1 MNSLILDSKNKYQA
15 SLTQSSIY
23 FSYMDDKEK
32 LNCNIYRK
40 FIFKNNVN
48 VLKLRKGFE
57 EIFKKYDILRTKFI
71 VRKINN
77 ESKLFV
83 IIDNESSINF
93 ENYSYENMN
102 SFIRPYNLSEAPLI
116 RVGFIKNEILLID
129 AHRIIVDDISIELLI
144 HELIAYYE
152 DEFLTPSLI
161 QFSEY
166 IINNSETF
174 NKKIFSNEYKYIVDL
189 FDCEYNVLTFSEKDK
204 YGINKSNISLLTKKT
219 LSIDGEDYKIIN
231 DYIKFNNLNPKL
243 FFISIYCFVLF
254 KYSNQ
259 EFIYTSFI
267 NNGKDRHLNK
277 ALGMFTKIQPIIVKY
292 NNNKCLFSDIV
303 KEIYN
308 HFQFY
313 ENNDISY
320 SELLDSLL
328 NLLPVNNCFI
338 FEVDNS
344 LKNKNC
350 KIFENQDNKEDEDNF
365 NLFLNK
371 LYQFSLIFK
380 VRDCQDQY
388 LITIDYC
395 QEMYDDYLI
404 QNILNSC
411 LEVIKNKDLLYQNIH
426 EIEFIDPQEKN
437 RIIEHFNSDK
447 CEFINVPYHVYFQK
461 IVKEVPNQCA
471 IIFENNKISYKKL
484 DEMIMKAGGAF
495 VFIDPS
501 YPIDRITYMVN
512 EVKAKIILKCIN
524 GDDDDNGSKLLLKN
538 ENNIYEYNL
547 KEHDYHQ
554 NITEIANI
562 NKYTDISCVF
572 FTSGTTGQPKG
583 ILITHYN
590 FINFCVYSLK
600 RIEFSNILAFTPFS
614 FNISIIE
621 IFLPLITRK
630 IVSLCNNNEFNNPE
644 LLDNIIK
651 KYSLEVFALPP
662 TRIKYYITNE
672 NFRNAIYNV
681 KNIGFGGEGV
691 TVDFLQNIMKY
702 TKAKLFCGYGSTE
715 TTSMCTMEYINRE
728 DIINGKTITIGKT
741 NFNYR
746 IYILD
751 KHLKPVPVGTEGQI
765 FVGGYSLSIG
775 YLNME
780 QLTKEKF
787 IDCPFEKNTKMYN
800 TGDIGKWTND
810 GKIIYLGR
818 EDFQVKIHGQRI
830 ELYEIENKIKEIE
843 GISYTT
849 VIDKIKNDN
858 GEKYLIGYY
867 ISLKNISKKSIRDYL
882 KNKLPLYMIPKY
894 FVKID
899 KIPVNAYGKLNRKL
913 LPEPDIN
920 DLLMENY
927 EAPETLIEK
936 KLCDIFCKI
945 FNVDKNRIGKNSDF
959 FELGGDSL
967 LTVKVLSIIE
977 EEFNIKLNIKD
988 ILKYSI
994 IQELGQFIEE
1004 VLYNSDNKNEA
1015 FKLEK
1020 IEKRDEKEF
1029 PITSQQLGIYID
1041 SIKNPNS
1048 IIYNNPIAFRL
1059 HKNVDISKIKE
1070 GFNNIFNKQ
1079 EILKSKYYE
1088 KEINDNIEIYGIID
1102 EECILIFE
1110 SYTYENAQSFIRPF
1124 VLSKAPLIRVGFIKD
1139 EVLLVDMHHII
1150 SDGTTMVLLK
1160 NELNNYY
1167 RNGEVKEL
1175 EIQFKDYSIY
1185 LNEQKNSD
1193 YYLKQME
1200 YYRKMFNCDY
1210 ELLNISKKNDI
1221 VNNGKENIE
1230 NIKNIEEERK
1240 CICSNIINKE
1250 LSENIEKFTKNN
1262 KISKTSFF
1270 LSIYSNVLSKYSG
1283 QNEIYTSIMITNRN
1297 NRYVN
1302 DMVGMFVTTLPLLL
1316 KNNND
1321 ETSFLQNIKNNMNM
1335 LMDIYQ
1341 HSDISFSELLNTLKL
1356 KKVNNSFIYQ
1366 PKTIFNID
1374 SDDELFESYKYL
1386 SSNFEVNTSILRN
1399 NDTKFDITLF
1409 IYENNDDYYISL
1421 EFNSELYEFHLMD
1434 QILNSYIAVIK
1445 NIYQYQQN
1453 INSIEYIT
1461 DNDKEIILKKFNFD
1475 INVEGCDKFYH
1486 EEFSKMANQYP
1497 DKCAV
1502 VYNDLRT
1509 TYRELNEI
1517 SNSLGH
1523 YIRENGIGRNDIIPI
1538 ISDRSPYY
1546 IISMISISKAGGAF
1560 LPIDPKLPI
1569 ELYDVQK
1576 HNYELNIESI
1586 DNINKPDDI
1595 CYVLFTSGTT
1605 GKPKGALI
1613 THFNIYNNLRSYD
1626 FNGNCD
1632 DHLCLYNLIKHENI
1646 NNILGI
1652 TNFSFDIANNEITF
1666 SLIHGYTTVLVDEK
1680 ISEDIQSLTIFS
1692 GEELPF
1698 NLCIEIHQ
1706 YSNCKIINGYGPTE
1720 CYFCSYKEINE
1731 RVENKITIG
1740 KPICNYTLYVLDK
1753 YLKPVPIGVEGEIFI
1768 GGYGVGKGYLNREEL
1783 TKEKFINNPFNY
1795 NDDNH
1800 NEIIYRTGDL
1810 GKWTRNGEIEYL
1822 GRIDFQV
1829 KIHGQRVELDEIES
1843 IVNEIKDIKLGVV
1856 IDKKRENGE
1865 KYLVCYYQLYE
1876 NNENEIDGADI
1887 RKYLKNKLP
1896 LYMIPNYYKKINEI
1910 NDKCKLF
1917 NINENE
1923 IGKTSDFFE
1932 LGGDSLNA
1940 IRLISIFEKELNLK
1954 EIYEHS
1960 LIVDLSK
1967 YIEEILNSD
1976 DHSKDVEIIKKRN
1989 SKEFPITSQQLGVYI
2004 DSIKNE
2010 NNIIYNMPS
2019 IFKLSK
2025 NVNIEK
2031 IKEGFNEIFQNQEI
2045 LKTKYYSKEV
2055 NGKEEIYG
2063 FINDECNLEF
2073 EEYTYDNASIFI
2085 SPFDLSKAPLI
2096 RIGFIGNDYLL
2107 IDTHHI
2113 ISDGATSLIIM
2124 NELNKYYNEG
2134 NISELEIQY
2143 SDYAIDM
2150 KEKQD
2155 NGIYD
2160 KQIEFYRKMFN
2171 TEYELLNIPKRI
2183 ETAFENEDYT
2193 FDEFDNESNSGN
2205 CISHIDG
2212 LTSYSVNEYIKSN
2225 GISKSAFFITVYG
2238 YILSKYSGQDK
2249 IYTSIIN
2256 ANRNNHYV
2264 ENMIGMFVSTQSV
2277 LLNYDNNEV
2286 SFNEVTKQ
2294 NMKCLMEIYNNQDI
2308 SFSELSNTLKL
2319 KKLNNAFV
2327 YQPKGIFTNKSN
2339 NSIFSEEINEEIYL
2353 MYENTNELNKDI
2365 NTKFDI
2371 TFYIVEK
2378 DEEYLI
2384 NINYNK
2390 KIYEQSTM
2398 ENIMNSYIETI
2409 KHINEFNQNV
2419 NTIEYIMKEEKE
2431 RILYEFNSNEINYEK
2446 NQLFHEEFKKIAQ
2459 LYPNKCA
2466 IVCNDKEITYL
2477 ELDEMYIKI
2486 RSSLDPDFP
2495 KERIEYMVNEV
2506 KAKLILKYITN
2517 SENENKISFNDIIIY
2532 SIDNHDY
2539 TNNKH
2544 MINNVNKSEDLCY
2557 VLFTSGTTGK
2567 PKGTLISH
2575 NNLINYCLYSQTI
2588 NGKEDIYGND
2598 LDNILAICKFSHD
2611 ISIGEINYSLVKGYK
2626 IILAND
2632 NEYNNPELFS
2642 SLILKHD
2649 VQYIFTVPSRFD
2661 SYLYNERFV
2670 KSIKKVK
2677 WVLLG
2682 GEKLEKRTIEKIREN
2697 SECNILS
2704 VYGPTETSVVSNIKI
2719 LDYNVKDIKTI
2730 TIGKPLCNFKIYIL
2744 DKYLKPVPIGV
2755 SGEIFIAGEGVGKG
2769 YLNRDDLNK
2778 EKFIDCPYYTN
2789 PKNDKLCKM
2798 YKTGDLGKW
2807 TEDGEIICLG
2817 RVDFQVKINGQRIEL
2832 EEIEKVINEIDGI
2845 KQNVVIDKIND
2856 NGNKYLICYYV
2867 GKENMKTRKIQ
2878 ESLKIKLPQYMI
2890 PNYFKRIDK
2899 FELTNN
2905 GKLNRKALPETD
2917 IQDMIKEEYV
2927 APETETEKLICHIYS
2942 KLLNIDENEIGK
2954 NNDFFELGGDSLNA
2968 IRLISMIEKE
2978 LNIKLNIKEIY
2989 EHSLIIDLSKYIEEI
3004 LNNNDKSKDV
3014 EIIKKHNCK
3023 EFPITSQ
3030 QLGVYIDSIKNENTI
3045 IYNMPF
3051 SYKLNTNINIE
3062 KIKEGFNEIFQN
3074 QEIFKTKY
3082 YSKEVNGKE
3091 EIYGFIDDECNLEFE
3106 EYTYDNV
3113 SSFIRPFDLSKAP
3126 LIPIGFIGNEY
3137 LLIDIHHVI
3146 ANGSAIL
3153 IIMNELNKYYNEGNI
3168 SELEIQYSDYA
3179 IDMKEKQ
3186 DNGFYDKQIEFYKNM
3201 FNTEYELAKLP
3212 EKEKDNKLENANNFN
3227 MNNLCSRIIDKSTS
3241 DMINEFIKKNGITKT
3256 LFFLTIYGFVLS
3268 KYSGEDIIY
3277 TSVINANR
3285 SNHYIENMVDTIKE
3299 NMNTLIEI
3307 FNNQNISLAE
3317 LNKILKLKKINN
3329 LFVFQP
3335 NVSINGNKL
3344 NENEIFDNE
3353 EYEDVLTMINENNNN
3368 INKSKFDIE
3377 FSIIEKE
3384 NEYLILIQYDNS
3396 LYDNEIIGNL
3406 TDSYVEVIKNINKF
3420 ENQNIDIE
3428 YIPLNEKQ
3436 MIIEKFNSDI
3446 NIEGCDKF
3454 YHEEFSKIAK
3464 QYPDK
3469 CAVVYNDLRIT
3480 YRELNEMSNSL
3491 GHYIRE
3497 NGSGRND
3504 IIPIISDRSPY
3515 YIISMISI
3523 SKAGG
3528 AFLPIDPK
3536 LPIERIQLILEEIKP
3551 KMILYSNTQDIIA
3564 ELLHLNEDYRVYDV
3578 QKHHYELNINSIEI
3592 INKPDDLCYVLFTSG
3607 TTGKPKGTLITHFNL
3622 YNYIRSS
3629 QGNYDNYSIY
3639 NLFIK
3644 CNKINN
3650 ILGITNFSFDPSHI
3664 ETINSLIHGLNI
3676 ILADENIR
3684 NNVLLLSEYIL
3695 DNNVELIKTTP
3706 TVLKLFMDNKE
3717 FRECIGKV
3725 KAIVLGGEVLSM
3737 DLCKYVHQYSNC
3749 NIYNEYGP
3757 TECTIACSC
3766 KLIDE
3771 RVDNQINIG
3780 KPLCNCKVYI
3790 LDKYLKP
3797 VPIGVEGEIFI
3808 GGYGVGKEYLNR
3820 EELTKE
3826 KFINNPFNYENDSHN
3841 EIIYRT
3847 GDLGKW
3853 TRNGEIEYLGR
3864 IDFQIKIHGQRVE
3877 LDEIESIIQEIKDI
3891 KQCVVIDKKKENE
3904 EKFLYELV
3912 NIPKNE
3918 VDSERDIKGLDI
3930 ENSNINNITRIIDS
3944 STSKLINN
3952 YVRNHGFS
3960 KALFFFIIYGYIL
3973 SKYGG
3978 QDTIYS
3984 SIMNANRENHY
3995 KENMIGMFVST
4006 IPVLL
4011 KYNNE
4016 NEENTLLDFIKVNN
4030 NILFEIQ
4037 NNKDVSFSELM
4048 NSIKLKKINNSFIFQ
4063 PKIDSTNSENSSIFN
4078 VKDQKDDID
4087 IFKSNNT
4094 NEEINDNNSKFDI
4107 TFFVIEDNEK
4117 YIVSIEYNSNIY
4129 DNNTINNIISSYIEI
4144 FNHIEKYDNKIKEIE
4159 YIPDNHKE
4167 IILNKFNSDINKN
4180 DYEKLYHEEF
4190 SKIAKFYPERI
4201 AIIYNELKLSYKELD
4216 EMTNSLGYYLRKI
4229 GITRNDII
4237 PIISDR
4243 SPYYVIGVTAISKAG
4258 GAFLPIDKK
4267 LPIELYNLKKH
4278 NYGLNNDSINN
4289 INEPD
4294 DICYVLF
4301 TSGTTGKPKGALI
4314 SHFNIYNNLRFFDSN
4329 NYDDHLS
4336 LCNLIKR
4343 ENINNILGITNF
4355 SFDIS
4360 HNEITFSLIHGLTIT
4375 LVDDSTS
4382 ENTEL
4387 LINMILKNNVEFINT
4402 TPTRFKLFM
4411 ENEKFRKILKFI
4423 KAIVFIGEELP
4434 LDLCKNIH
4442 QYSNCTIINGYGPTE
4457 CTVTCTYKEINIE
4470 NCNKITIGKPQCNY
4484 KIYILDK
4491 FLKPVPI
4498 GVEGEIFIGGYG
4510 VGIGYLN
4517 REELTKEKFINNPF
4531 NYNNDN
4537 HNEIIYRT
4545 GDLGKWTRNGEIEY
4559 LGRIDFQV
4567 KIHGQRI

>member
-1 MNSLILDSKNKYQA
+1 
-15 SLTQSSIY
+15 
-23 FSYMDDKEK
+23 MDDKEK

-40 FIFKNNVN
+40 FILKNNVN
-48 VLKLRKGFE
+48 VSKLRKGFE

-77 ESKLFV
+77 ESKLFA

-102 SFIRPYNLSEAPLI
+102 SFVRPYNLSEAPLI

-152 DEFLTPSLI
+152 DEFLTPPLI

-166 IINNSETF
+166 VINNSETF
-174 NKKIFSNEYKYIVDL
+174 NKKFFSNEYKYIVDL

-277 ALGMFTKIQPIIVKY
+277 ALGMLTKIQPIIVKY
-292 NNNKCLFSDIV
+292 NNNNKCLFSDIV

-313 ENNDISY
+313 ENSDISY

-344 LKNKNC
+344 LKNKNY
-350 KIFENQDNKEDEDNF
+350 KIFENQDNKENEDNF

-411 LEVIKNKDLLYQNIH
+411 LEVIKNKDLLHQNIH

-484 DEMIMKAGGAF
+484 DEMSNSLAYFLRNKGVQNNEIIPLICDRSIYYIIAVLAVMKAGGAF

-524 GDDDDNGSKLLLKN
+524 GDNDDNGNKLLLKN

-547 KEHDYHQ
+547 KEHDYRQ
-554 NITEIANI
+554 NITEITNI
-562 NKYTDISCVF
+562 NKNTDISCVF

-630 IVSLCNNNEFNNPE
+630 IVALCNNNEFNNPE
-644 LLDNIIK
+644 LLGNIIK

-681 KNIGFGGEGV
+681 KSIGFGGEGV

-728 DIINGKTITIGKT
+728 DIINSKTITIGKT

-780 QLTKEKF
+780 QLTKERF

-830 ELYEIENKIKEIE
+830 ELHEIENKIKEIE

-858 GEKYLIGYY
+858 GEKYLVGYY
-867 ISLKNISKKSIRDYL
+867 ISLKDVSKKSIRDYL
-882 KNKLPLYMIPKY
+882 KNKIPLYMIPKY

-899 KIPVNAYGKLNRKL
+899 KIPVNAHGKLNRKL

-936 KLCDIFCKI
+936 KLCDIFSKI

-967 LTVKVLSIIE
+967 LAVKVLSIIE

-988 ILKYSI
+988 ILKCSI

-1015 FKLEK
+1015 FKLER
-1020 IEKRDEKEF
+1020 IEKHDEKEF

-1048 IIYNNPIAFRL
+1048 IIYNNPIAL
-1059 HKNVDISKIKE
+1059 CLNKNVDISKIKE

-1102 EECILIFE
+1102 EECVLIFE

-1124 VLSKAPLIRVGFIKD
+1124 VLSNAPLIRVGFIKD

-1150 SDGTTMVLLK
+1150 SDGTTMVILK

-1175 EIQFKDYSIY
+1175 EIQFKDYAIY

-1240 CICSNIINKE
+1240 CIGICSNIINKE

-1270 LSIYSNVLSKYSG
+1270 FSIYSYVLSKYSG
-1283 QNEIYTSIMITNRN
+1283 QNEIYTSIMSTNRN

-1341 HSDISFSELLNTLKL
+1341 NSDISFSELLNTLKL

-1374 SDDELFESYKYL
+1374 SDDELFESYKDL

-1409 IYENNDDYYISL
+1409 IYENNDDYNISL
-1421 EFNSELYEFHLMD
+1421 EYNSRLYEFHLMD
-1434 QILNSYIAVIK
+1434 QILNSFIEVIK
-1445 NIYQYQQN
+1445 NIDQYQQN
-1453 INSIEYIT
+1453 INSIEYIP
-1461 DNDKEIILKKFNFD
+1461 DNDKEIILKKFNPD
-1475 INVEGCDKFYH
+1475 INKNVPNELYY
-1486 EEFSKMANQYP
+1486 EEFCKIAKQYP

-1502 VYNDLRT
+1502 VYNDLRI
-1509 TYRELNEI
+1509 TYRELNEM

-1546 IISMISISKAGGAF
+1546 IISMVSISKAGGAF

-1569 ELYDVQK
+1569 ERIQFILEEVNPKMILYSNNQNIIDELLRLNENYRVYDIQK

-1626 FNGNCD
+1626 FNGDCD
-1632 DHLCLYNLIKHENI
+1632 DYLCLYNLIKRENI

-1680 ISEDIQSLTIFS
+1680 ISEDIQSLSKYIINNNIDIINTTPTRFKLFMENEEFKQTLKNIKVAIFL
-1692 GEELPF
+1692 GEELPL
-1698 NLCIEIHQ
+1698 NLCVEIHQ

-1720 CYFCSYKEINE
+1720 CAVTCTYKEINE
-1731 RVENKITIG
+1731 REENKITIG

-1768 GGYGVGKGYLNREEL
+1768 GGYGVGIGYLNREEL

-1795 NDDNH
+1795 ENDSH

-1822 GRIDFQV
+1822 GRIDFQI
-1829 KIHGQRVELDEIES
+1829 KIHGQRIELGEIES
-1843 IVNEIKDIKLGVV
+1843 IVNEIKDIKHGVV

-1865 KYLVCYYQLYE
+1865 KYLVCYYQLYD
-1876 NNENEIDGADI
+1876 NNENEINGADI

-1910 NDKCKLF
+1910 PLTISGKLNRKELPDIDNGDIIKEEYVAPETEIEKLICHIYSKLF
-1917 NINENE
+1917 NIDEKE

-1940 IRLISIFEKELNLK
+1940 IRLISVIEKELNLKLSIK

-1960 LIVDLSK
+1960 LIIDLSK

-2004 DSIKNE
+2004 DSIKNK
-2010 NNIIYNMPS
+2010 NTIIYNIPS
-2019 IFKLSK
+2019 SYKLKK
-2025 NVNIEK
+2025 NINIEK
-2031 IKEGFNEIFQNQEI
+2031 IKEGFNEIFQNQKI

-2063 FINDECNLEF
+2063 FIDDECNLEF
-2073 EEYTYDNASIFI
+2073 EEYTYNNATTFI
-2085 SPFDLSKAPLI
+2085 RPFDLSKAPLI

-2205 CISHIDG
+2205 CISHIDR

-2264 ENMIGMFVSTQSV
+2264 ENMIGMFVSTQPV

-2339 NSIFSEEINEEIYL
+2339 NSIFSEENNEEIYL
-2353 MYENTNELNKDI
+2353 MYENSNELNKDI

-2419 NTIEYIMKEEKE
+2419 NTIEYIMKEKKE

-2466 IVCNDKEITYL
+2466 IICNDKEITYL
-2477 ELDEMYIKI
+2477 ELDEMSNSLAHYLRSQNVGRGDIIPIISERSYYYIIALLGTLKSGAAYLPI
-2486 RSSLDPDFP
+2486 DPDFP

-2544 MINNVNKSEDLCY
+2544 MINNVNESEDLCY

-2632 NEYNNPELFS
+2632 NEYNNPELLS

-2661 SYLYNERFV
+2661 
-2670 KSIKKVK
+2670 K
-2677 WVLLG
+2677 
-2682 GEKLEKRTIEKIREN
+2682 N

-2744 DKYLKPVPIGV
+2744 DKYMKPVPIGV

-2778 EKFIDCPYYTN
+2778 EKFIDCPYYSN
-2789 PKNDKLCKM
+2789 PKNDKVCKM

-2817 RVDFQVKINGQRIEL
+2817 RVDFQVKINRQRIEL

-2845 KQNVVIDKIND
+2845 KQNVVIDKVND
-2856 NGNKYLICYYV
+2856 N
-2867 GKENMKTRKIQ
+2867 
-2878 ESLKIKLPQYMI
+2878 
-2890 PNYFKRIDK
+2890 
-2899 FELTNN
+2899 
-2905 GKLNRKALPETD
+2905 
-2917 IQDMIKEEYV
+2917 
-2927 APETETEKLICHIYS
+2927 
-2942 KLLNIDENEIGK
+2942 
-2954 NNDFFELGGDSLNA
+2954 
-2968 IRLISMIEKE
+2968 
-2978 LNIKLNIKEIY
+2978 
-2989 EHSLIIDLSKYIEEI
+2989 
-3004 LNNNDKSKDV
+3004 
-3014 EIIKKHNCK
+3014 
-3023 EFPITSQ
+3023 
-3030 QLGVYIDSIKNENTI
+3030 
-3045 IYNMPF
+3045 
-3051 SYKLNTNINIE
+3051 
-3062 KIKEGFNEIFQN
+3062 
-3074 QEIFKTKY
+3074 
-3082 YSKEVNGKE
+3082 
-3091 EIYGFIDDECNLEFE
+3091 
-3106 EYTYDNV
+3106 
-3113 SSFIRPFDLSKAP
+3113 
-3126 LIPIGFIGNEY
+3126 
-3137 LLIDIHHVI
+3137 
-3146 ANGSAIL
+3146 
-3153 IIMNELNKYYNEGNI
+3153 
-3168 SELEIQYSDYA
+3168 
-3179 IDMKEKQ
+3179 
-3186 DNGFYDKQIEFYKNM
+3186 
-3201 FNTEYELAKLP
+3201 
-3212 EKEKDNKLENANNFN
+3212 
-3227 MNNLCSRIIDKSTS
+3227 
-3241 DMINEFIKKNGITKT
+3241 
-3256 LFFLTIYGFVLS
+3256 
-3268 KYSGEDIIY
+3268 
-3277 TSVINANR
+3277 
-3285 SNHYIENMVDTIKE
+3285 
-3299 NMNTLIEI
+3299 
-3307 FNNQNISLAE
+3307 
-3317 LNKILKLKKINN
+3317 
-3329 LFVFQP
+3329 
-3335 NVSINGNKL
+3335 
-3344 NENEIFDNE
+3344 
-3353 EYEDVLTMINENNNN
+3353 
-3368 INKSKFDIE
+3368 
-3377 FSIIEKE
+3377 
-3384 NEYLILIQYDNS
+3384 
-3396 LYDNEIIGNL
+3396 
-3406 TDSYVEVIKNINKF
+3406 
-3420 ENQNIDIE
+3420 
-3428 YIPLNEKQ
+3428 
-3436 MIIEKFNSDI
+3436 
-3446 NIEGCDKF
+3446 
-3454 YHEEFSKIAK
+3454 
-3464 QYPDK
+3464 
-3469 CAVVYNDLRIT
+3469 
-3480 YRELNEMSNSL
+3480 
-3491 GHYIRE
+3491 
-3497 NGSGRND
+3497 
-3504 IIPIISDRSPY
+3504 
-3515 YIISMISI
+3515 
-3523 SKAGG
+3523 
-3528 AFLPIDPK
+3528 
-3536 LPIERIQLILEEIKP
+3536 
-3551 KMILYSNTQDIIA
+3551 
-3564 ELLHLNEDYRVYDV
+3564 
-3578 QKHHYELNINSIEI
+3578 
-3592 INKPDDLCYVLFTSG
+3592 
-3607 TTGKPKGTLITHFNL
+3607 
-3622 YNYIRSS
+3622 
-3629 QGNYDNYSIY
+3629 
-3639 NLFIK
+3639 
-3644 CNKINN
+3644 
-3650 ILGITNFSFDPSHI
+3650 
-3664 ETINSLIHGLNI
+3664 
-3676 ILADENIR
+3676 
-3684 NNVLLLSEYIL
+3684 
-3695 DNNVELIKTTP
+3695 
-3706 TVLKLFMDNKE
+3706 
-3717 FRECIGKV
+3717 
-3725 KAIVLGGEVLSM
+3725 
-3737 DLCKYVHQYSNC
+3737 
-3749 NIYNEYGP
+3749 
-3757 TECTIACSC
+3757 
-3766 KLIDE
+3766 
-3771 RVDNQINIG
+3771 
-3780 KPLCNCKVYI
+3780 
-3790 LDKYLKP
+3790 
-3797 VPIGVEGEIFI
+3797 
-3808 GGYGVGKEYLNR
+3808 
-3820 EELTKE
+3820 
-3826 KFINNPFNYENDSHN
+3826 
-3841 EIIYRT
+3841 
-3847 GDLGKW
+3847 
-3853 TRNGEIEYLGR
+3853 
-3864 IDFQIKIHGQRVE
+3864 
-3877 LDEIESIIQEIKDI
+3877 
-3891 KQCVVIDKKKENE
+3891 
-3904 EKFLYELV
+3904 
-3912 NIPKNE
+3912 
-3918 VDSERDIKGLDI
+3918 
-3930 ENSNINNITRIIDS
+3930 
-3944 STSKLINN
+3944 
-3952 YVRNHGFS
+3952 
-3960 KALFFFIIYGYIL
+3960 
-3973 SKYGG
+3973 
-3978 QDTIYS
+3978 
-3984 SIMNANRENHY
+3984 
-3995 KENMIGMFVST
+3995 
-4006 IPVLL
+4006 
-4011 KYNNE
+4011 
-4016 NEENTLLDFIKVNN
+4016 
-4030 NILFEIQ
+4030 
-4037 NNKDVSFSELM
+4037 
-4048 NSIKLKKINNSFIFQ
+4048 
-4063 PKIDSTNSENSSIFN
+4063 
-4078 VKDQKDDID
+4078 
-4087 IFKSNNT
+4087 
-4094 NEEINDNNSKFDI
+4094 
-4107 TFFVIEDNEK
+4107 
-4117 YIVSIEYNSNIY
+4117 
-4129 DNNTINNIISSYIEI
+4129 
-4144 FNHIEKYDNKIKEIE
+4144 
-4159 YIPDNHKE
+4159 
-4167 IILNKFNSDINKN
+4167 
-4180 DYEKLYHEEF
+4180 
-4190 SKIAKFYPERI
+4190 
-4201 AIIYNELKLSYKELD
+4201 
-4216 EMTNSLGYYLRKI
+4216 
-4229 GITRNDII
+4229 
-4237 PIISDR
+4237 
-4243 SPYYVIGVTAISKAG
+4243 
-4258 GAFLPIDKK
+4258 
-4267 LPIELYNLKKH
+4267 
-4278 NYGLNNDSINN
+4278 
-4289 INEPD
+4289 
-4294 DICYVLF
+4294 
-4301 TSGTTGKPKGALI
+4301 
-4314 SHFNIYNNLRFFDSN
+4314 
-4329 NYDDHLS
+4329 
-4336 LCNLIKR
+4336 
-4343 ENINNILGITNF
+4343 
-4355 SFDIS
+4355 
-4360 HNEITFSLIHGLTIT
+4360 
-4375 LVDDSTS
+4375 
-4382 ENTEL
+4382 
-4387 LINMILKNNVEFINT
+4387 
-4402 TPTRFKLFM
+4402 
-4411 ENEKFRKILKFI
+4411 
-4423 KAIVFIGEELP
+4423 
-4434 LDLCKNIH
+4434 
-4442 QYSNCTIINGYGPTE
+4442 
-4457 CTVTCTYKEINIE
+4457 
-4470 NCNKITIGKPQCNY
+4470 
-4484 KIYILDK
+4484 
-4491 FLKPVPI
+4491 
-4498 GVEGEIFIGGYG
+4498 
-4510 VGIGYLN
+4510 
-4517 REELTKEKFINNPF
+4517 
-4531 NYNNDN
+4531 
-4537 HNEIIYRT
+4537 
-4545 GDLGKWTRNGEIEY
+4545 
-4559 LGRIDFQV
+4559 
-4567 KIHGQRI
+4567 